1 MVTFNF
7 CSNQRTSAAGVVNT
21 AAAAAAAAAVGRDA
35 GDGVGD
41 SSLT

>member
-21 AAAAAAAAAVGRDA
+21 AAAAAAAAVGRDA